1 ESIPEIHVKKANDSS
16 SPFGPFFPGRA
27 SSVDDI
33 IKPSTQIDISNNDV
47 RHLRR
52 QNHIRSST
60 IDNQQKIENAIF
72 ASVPSGDLDKNRPM
86 PRKID
91 FKTQTE
97 FNQEAPHFSARGSHR
112 NTPKVSDS
120 QGNDVLSKTF
130 AGIHINGLE
139 NLPDHLKSAPPCT
152 ATPSGNRSFCIYPEN
167 YDSKVAN
174 NIVRHYGKEIEEL
187 KIILEQIPN
196 SRPDLSE
203 ASKQLPHLNLSVTC
217 EIEVRYVKLS
227 WSRDVLGSWLSILQ
241 TEPFEQNTI
250 VSTCSDKARL
260 NGCRPLLQPRP
271 FIAFH
276 PSDVTPKPY
285 IMEFPLPVAC
295 VYAIP

>member
-1 ESIPEIHVKKANDSS
+1 IVSKVKRITNIFGTRLQESIPEIHVKKANDSS

-27 SSVDDI
+27 SSADDI

-52 QNHIRSST
+52 QNHIRSNT
-60 IDNQQKIENAIF
+60 IDNQQKIGNAIF
-72 ASVPSGDLDKNRPM
+72 ASIPSGDLNKNRPM

-97 FNQEAPHFSARGSHR
+97 FNQQGPHFSPRGSHR
-112 NTPKVSDS
+112 NTPEVSDS
-120 QGNDVLSKTF
+120 QGNEVQSKTF

-139 NLPDHLKSAPPCT
+139 NLPDHLRSAPPCT
-152 ATPSGNRSFCIYPEN
+152 ATPS
-167 YDSKVAN
+167 VAN

-203 ASKQLPHLNLSVTC
+203 ASKQLPHLNL
-217 EIEVRYVKLS
+217 R
-227 WSRDVLGSWLSILQ
+227 
-241 TEPFEQNTI
+241 
-250 VSTCSDKARL
+250 DKARL

-276 PSDVTPKPY
+276 PSDITPKPY